1 MALYTSALFFT
12 SGGKTVKLT
21 NRKLKKLFGN
31 LEKNAGVVVDH
42 QLDLIDDRLDELEK
56 KEQWRDL
63 MALVQ
68 EYKEWCDDDLDFEM
82 IWMDRIKTIT
92 SD

>member
-1 MALYTSALFFT
+1 M
-12 SGGKTVKLT
+12 KLT

-42 QLDLIDDRLDELEK
+42 QLDLIDERLDELEK

>member
-1 MALYTSALFFT
+1 M
-12 SGGKTVKLT
+12 KLT

-68 EYKEWCDDDLDFEM
+68 EYKEWCDDELDFEL
-82 IWMDRIKTIT
+82 IWIDRIKTIT

>member
-1 MALYTSALFFT
+1 M
-12 SGGKTVKLT
+12 KLT

-68 EYKEWCDDDLDFEM
+68 EYKEWCDDDLEFEM

>member
-1 MALYTSALFFT
+1 MALYTSALSFT
-12 SGGKTVKLT
+12 NGRKIVKLT
-21 NRKLKKLFGN
+21 NKKLKSLFGN

-42 QLDLIDDRLDELEK
+42 QLDLIDVRLDELEK

-63 MALVQ
+63 VALVE
-68 EYKEWCDDDLDFEM
+68 EYKEWCDDELDFEL

>member
-1 MALYTSALFFT
+1 M
-12 SGGKTVKLT
+12 KLT
-21 NRKLKKLFGN
+21 NKKLRKLFGN

-42 QLDLIDDRLDELEK
+42 QLDLIDERLDELEK

-68 EYKEWCDDDLDFEM
+68 EYKEWCDDDLEFEM

>member
-1 MALYTSALFFT
+1 M
-12 SGGKTVKLT
+12 KLT
-21 NRKLKKLFGN
+21 NKKLRKLFGN

-42 QLDLIDDRLDELEK
+42 QLDVIDDRLDELEK

-68 EYKEWCDDDLDFEM
+68 EYKEWCDDDLEFEM

>member
-1 MALYTSALFFT
+1 M
-12 SGGKTVKLT
+12 KLT
-21 NRKLKKLFGN
+21 NKKLKKLFGN
-31 LEKNAGVVVDH
+31 LEKNAGVVVDY
-42 QLDLIDDRLDELEK
+42 QLDLIDERLEELEN

-63 MALVQ
+63 VALVQ

>member
-1 MALYTSALFFT
+1 M
-12 SGGKTVKLT
+12 KLT

-56 KEQWRDL
+56 KEQSRDL

>member
-1 MALYTSALFFT
+1 
-12 SGGKTVKLT
+12 VKLT

-68 EYKEWCDDDLDFEM
+68 EYKEWCDDDLEFEM

>member
-1 MALYTSALFFT
+1 M
-12 SGGKTVKLT
+12 KLT

-31 LEKNAGVVVDH
+31 LEKNAGIVVDH
-42 QLDLIDDRLDELEK
+42 QLDLIDDRLDELES
-56 KEQWRDL
+56 KEQWLDL

-92 SD
+92 RD

>member
-1 MALYTSALFFT
+1 M
-12 SGGKTVKLT
+12 KLT

-68 EYKEWCDDDLDFEM
+68 EYKEWTVDDLDFEM
-82 IWMDRIKTIT
+82 IYMDRLKTIT
-92 SD
+92 GD

>member
-1 MALYTSALFFT
+1 VALYTSALSFT
-12 SGGKTVKLT
+12 NGGKIVKLT
-21 NRKLKKLFGN
+21 NKKLKKLFGN
-31 LEKNAGVVVDH
+31 LEENAGVVVDY
-42 QLDLIDDRLDELEK
+42 QLDLIDERLEELEN

-63 MALVQ
+63 VALVQ

>member
-1 MALYTSALFFT
+1 M
-12 SGGKTVKLT
+12 KLT

-42 QLDLIDDRLDELEK
+42 QLDLIDDRLDELES
-56 KEQWRDL
+56 KEQWRDIV
-63 MALVQ
+63 ALVQ
-68 EYKEWCDDDLDFEM
+68 EYKEWSDDDDLEFEM

-92 SD
+92 RD

>member
-1 MALYTSALFFT
+1 M
-12 SGGKTVKLT
+12 KLT

-42 QLDLIDDRLDELEK
+42 QLDLIDDRLDELES
-56 KEQWRDL
+56 KEQWLDL

-68 EYKEWCDDDLDFEM
+68 EYKEWCDDDLEFEM

-92 SD
+92 RD

>member
-1 MALYTSALFFT
+1 MLRSLVG
-12 SGGKTVKLT
+12 SEMCI
-21 NRKLKKLFGN
+21 R
-31 LEKNAGVVVDH
+31 DS

>member
-1 MALYTSALFFT
+1 M
-12 SGGKTVKLT
+12 KLT

-31 LEKNAGVVVDH
+31 LEKNAGIVVDH
-42 QLDLIDDRLDELEK
+42 QLDLIDERLDELEK

>member
-1 MALYTSALFFT
+1 M
-12 SGGKTVKLT
+12 KLT
-21 NRKLKKLFGN
+21 NKKLKKLFGN
-31 LEKNAGVVVDH
+31 LEENAGVVVDY
-42 QLDLIDDRLDELEK
+42 QLDLIDERLEELEN

-63 MALVQ
+63 VALVQ
-68 EYKEWCDDDLDFEM
+68 EYKEWSDDDDLEFEM

>member
-1 MALYTSALFFT
+1 M
-12 SGGKTVKLT
+12 KLT

-42 QLDLIDDRLDELEK
+42 QLDLIDDSLDELEK

>member
-1 MALYTSALFFT
+1 M
-12 SGGKTVKLT
+12 KLT

-68 EYKEWCDDDLDFEM
+68 EYKEWCDDDLEFEL

>member
-1 MALYTSALFFT
+1 M
-12 SGGKTVKLT
+12 KLT
-21 NRKLKKLFGN
+21 NKKLRKLFGN

-68 EYKEWCDDDLDFEM
+68 EYKEWCDDDLDFEL

>member
-1 MALYTSALFFT
+1 M
-12 SGGKTVKLT
+12 KLT

-68 EYKEWCDDDLDFEM
+68 EYKEWCDDDLDFEL

>member
-1 MALYTSALFFT
+1 M
-12 SGGKTVKLT
+12 KLT

-42 QLDLIDDRLDELEK
+42 QLDLIDERLDELEK

-68 EYKEWCDDDLDFEM
+68 EYKEWCDDDLEFEM

>member
-1 MALYTSALFFT
+1 M
-12 SGGKTVKLT
+12 KLT

-31 LEKNAGVVVDH
+31 LEKNAGIVVDH
-42 QLDLIDDRLDELEK
+42 QLDLIDDRLDELES
-56 KEQWRDL
+56 KEQWLDL

-68 EYKEWCDDDLDFEM
+68 EYKEWCDDDLEFEM

>member
-1 MALYTSALFFT
+1 M
-12 SGGKTVKLT
+12 KLT

-68 EYKEWCDDDLDFEM
+68 EYIEWCDDDLDFEM

>member
-1 MALYTSALFFT
+1 
-12 SGGKTVKLT
+12 VKLT

-68 EYKEWCDDDLDFEM
+68 EYKEWCDDELDFEL

>member
-1 MALYTSALFFT
+1 M
-12 SGGKTVKLT
+12 KLT

-31 LEKNAGVVVDH
+31 LEKNAGIVVDH
-42 QLDLIDDRLDELEK
+42 QLDLIDDRLDELES
-56 KEQWRDL
+56 KEQWRDIV
-63 MALVQ
+63 ALVQ
-68 EYKEWCDDDLDFEM
+68 EYKEWSDDDDLEFEM

>member
-1 MALYTSALFFT
+1 M
-12 SGGKTVKLT
+12 KLT

-42 QLDLIDDRLDELEK
+42 QLDLIDDRLDELES
-56 KEQWRDL
+56 KEQWLDL

-68 EYKEWCDDDLDFEM
+68 EYKEWCDDDLEFEM

>member
-1 MALYTSALFFT
+1 MR
-12 SGGKTVKLT
+12 LT

-68 EYKEWCDDDLDFEM
+68 EYKEWTVDDLDFEM
-82 IWMDRIKTIT
+82 IYMDRLKTIT
-92 SD
+92 GD

>member
-1 MALYTSALFFT
+1 M
-12 SGGKTVKLT
+12 KLT
-21 NRKLKKLFGN
+21 NKKLKALFGN

-42 QLDLIDDRLDELEK
+42 QLDLIDVRLDELEK

-63 MALVQ
+63 VALVE
-68 EYKEWCDDDLDFEM
+68 EYKEWCDDDLDFEL
-82 IWMDRIKTIT
+82 ILMDRIKTIT

>member
-1 MALYTSALFFT
+1 M
-12 SGGKTVKLT
+12 KLT
-21 NRKLKKLFGN
+21 NKKLRKLFGN

-42 QLDLIDDRLDELEK
+42 QLDLIDERLDELEK

-68 EYKEWCDDDLDFEM
+68 EYKEWCDDDLDFE
-82 IWMDRIKTIT
+82 RINSKILCNSYKKSYTY
-92 SD
+92 SFGK

>member
-1 MALYTSALFFT
+1 M
-12 SGGKTVKLT
+12 KLT
-21 NRKLKKLFGN
+21 NKKLKALFGN

-42 QLDLIDDRLDELEK
+42 QLDLIDVRLDELEK

-63 MALVQ
+63 VALVE
-68 EYKEWCDDDLDFEM
+68 EYKEWCDYELDFEL

>member
-1 MALYTSALFFT
+1 M
-12 SGGKTVKLT
+12 KLT

-56 KEQWRDL
+56 KEQGRDL

-68 EYKEWCDDDLDFEM
+68 EYKEWWDDDLDFEM

>member
-1 MALYTSALFFT
+1 M
-12 SGGKTVKLT
+12 KLT
-21 NRKLKKLFGN
+21 NKKLKALFGN

-42 QLDLIDDRLDELEK
+42 QLDLIDVRLDELEK

-63 MALVQ
+63 VELVE
-68 EYKEWCDDDLDFEM
+68 EYKELCDDELDFEL

>member
-1 MALYTSALFFT
+1 M
-12 SGGKTVKLT
+12 KLT
-21 NRKLKKLFGN
+21 NKKLKKLFGN

-42 QLDLIDDRLDELEK
+42 QLDLIDERLEELEN

-63 MALVQ
+63 VALVQ
-68 EYKEWCDDDLDFEM
+68 EYKEWCDDDLNFEM
-82 IWMDRIKTIT
+82 IWMDRLKTIT

>member
-1 MALYTSALFFT
+1 M
-12 SGGKTVKLT
+12 KLT

-31 LEKNAGVVVDH
+31 LEKNAGIVVDH
-42 QLDLIDDRLDELEK
+42 QLDLIDDRLDELES
-56 KEQWRDL
+56 KEQWLDL

-68 EYKEWCDDDLDFEM
+68 EYKEWCDDDLEFEM

-92 SD
+92 RD

>member
-1 MALYTSALFFT
+1 M
-12 SGGKTVKLT
+12 KLT

-42 QLDLIDDRLDELEK
+42 QLDLIDDRLDELES
-56 KEQWRDL
+56 KEQWRDIV
-63 MALVQ
+63 ALVQ
-68 EYKEWCDDDLDFEM
+68 EYKEWSDDDDLEFEM

>member
-1 MALYTSALFFT
+1 
-12 SGGKTVKLT
+12 VKLT
-21 NRKLKKLFGN
+21 NKKLKKLFGN

-42 QLDLIDDRLDELEK
+42 QLDLIDERLEELEN

-63 MALVQ
+63 VALVQ
-68 EYKEWCDDDLDFEM
+68 EYKEWCDDDLNFEM
-82 IWMDRIKTIT
+82 IWMDRLKTIT